1 MLGNSY
7 DLQDALTENRLLGLW
22 RMMTGFRVL
31 YFGAAASIGL
41 AAVTK
46 TATYFLLR
54 FFVDDLLG
62 KGRTDFP
69 LLLIGL
75 GFVGL
80 ALLEGG
86 FTFSGGRL
94 AARTSEGITMRL
106 RNYIY
111 DHLQRL
117 SFTYHSNRG
126 TGELVQRAS
135 SDVDTIRRFY
145 SEQAIGI
152 GRTVLLFVINLTAL
166 LYLNWQ
172 LALLSIIAVP
182 IILATSILF
191 FRKIATA
198 YEAYQEQDAMLTT
211 ALQENLSGMRVVKAF
226 ARQDYERDKFEAV
239 NWGKFRRGR
248 QLLLMHSLYWP
259 SSDVI
264 CGLQMLGGLLIG
276 ALMTLSGTISLGTYL
291 AYIGLLMWIL
301 WPLRNLGRLI
311 AQASSAMISYGRV
324 AEVIREEREPL
335 MEGIYTPSGNL
346 RGEVIFQGVS
356 FDYGPDNV
364 VLDDISFEAAAGQTV
379 ALLGPPGSGKSS
391 LVNLLPRFHG
401 FTSGSITL
409 DGIDINNYPRHYLRN
424 QIGIVAQESFLF
436 SRTIRENVVYGV
448 ERDVPDAAVEEA
460 ARAAAIHDSIL
471 GLPDGY
477 NTLVG
482 EKGVTLS
489 GGQKQRI
496 AIARTLLTDPHILIM
511 DDATAA
517 VDAETEVA
525 ILGSLE
531 QLTAG
536 RTTFIIAHRI
546 HTVMNA
552 DMILVLDRGRI
563 IQRGT
568 HAELAAQTGYY
579 SRIFELQIRIEDEL
593 KQELRLA

>member
-1 MLGNSY
+1 MRSNPY

-22 RMMTGFRVL
+22 RIMTGFRGL
-31 YFGAAASIGL
+31 YFGATASMGL
-41 AAVTK
+41 AAATK
-46 TATYFLLR
+46 TTTYFLLR
-54 FFVDDLLG
+54 FFVDDVLG
-62 KGRTDFP
+62 EGRTEFP

-86 FTFSGGRL
+86 FTFNSGRL

-106 RNYIY
+106 RNYLY

-117 SFTYHSNRG
+117 SFTYHSNAG

-135 SDVDTIRRFY
+135 SDMDTIRRFY
-145 SEQAIGI
+145 AEQAIGI
-152 GRTVLLFVINLTAL
+152 GRILLLFVINLTAL

-182 IILATSILF
+182 VILATSILF

-198 YEAYQEQDAMLTT
+198 YEAYQEQDAVLTT

-259 SSDVI
+259 STDVI
-264 CGLQMLGGLLIG
+264 CGFQMLGGLLIG

-291 AYIGLLMWIL
+291 AYIGMIIWIL

-311 AQASSAMISYGRV
+311 AQASMAMISYGRV
-324 AEVIREEREPL
+324 AEVIREKREPL
-335 MEGIYTPSGNL
+335 MAGSHTPSGNL
-346 RGEVIFQGVS
+346 RGEVIFQDVS
-356 FDYGPDNV
+356 FGYDPDNL
-364 VLDDISFEAAAGQTV
+364 VLDDISFEATAGQTV
-379 ALLGPPGSGKSS
+379 ALLGPPGSGKTS
-391 LVNLLPRFHG
+391 LVNLLLRFHS

-409 DGIDINNYPRHYLRN
+409 DGVDLNSYTRHYLRRK
-424 QIGIVAQESFLF
+424 IGIVAQESFLF

-448 ERDVPDAAVEEA
+448 GRDVPDAAIEEA

-471 GLPDGY
+471 QLPNGY

-489 GGQKQRI
+489 GGEKQRI
-496 AIARTLLTDPHILIM
+496 AIARTLLTDPRILIM

-517 VDAETEVA
+517 VDTETESTV
-525 ILGSLE
+525 LDSLE
-531 QLTAG
+531 QLAAG

-546 HTVMNA
+546 HAVMNA

>member
-1 MLGNSY
+1 
-7 DLQDALTENRLLGLW
+7 
-22 RMMTGFRVL
+22 MTGFRGL
-31 YFGAAASIGL
+31 YFGATASMGL
-41 AAVTK
+41 AATTK

-54 FFVDDLLG
+54 FFVDDVLG
-62 KGRTDFP
+62 EGLTEFP
-69 LLLIGL
+69 LLMIGL

-80 ALLEGG
+80 ALLEGSL
-86 FTFSGGRL
+86 TFNSGRL

-106 RNYIY
+106 RNYLY

-117 SFTYHSNRG
+117 SFTYHSNSR

-145 SEQAIGI
+145 SEHAIGI
-152 GRTVLLFVINLTAL
+152 GRILLLFVINLTAL

-172 LALLSIIAVP
+172 LALLSVIVVP
-182 IILATSILF
+182 VILAISLLF

-198 YEAYQEQDAMLTT
+198 YEAYQEQDAVLTT
-211 ALQENLSGMRVVKAF
+211 VLQENLSGMRVVKAF

-239 NWGKFRRGR
+239 NWDKFRRGR

-259 SSDVI
+259 STNVI
-264 CGLQMLGGLLIG
+264 IGFQMLGGLLVG
-276 ALMTLSGTISLGTYL
+276 ALMTLSDTISLGTYL
-291 AYIGLLMWIL
+291 AYIGMVVWIL

-311 AQASSAMISYGRV
+311 AQASMAMTSYGRV
-324 AEVIREEREPL
+324 AEVIREEREP
-335 MEGIYTPSGNL
+335 MMAGSHTPSGHL
-346 RGEVIFQGVS
+346 RGEVIFRDVS
-356 FDYGPDNV
+356 FGYVPDNL

-379 ALLGPPGSGKSS
+379 ALLGPSGSGKTS
-391 LVNLLPRFHG
+391 LVNLLPRFHS

-409 DGIDINNYPRHYLRN
+409 DGVDLNSYTRHYLRRK
-424 QIGIVAQESFLF
+424 IGVVAQDSFLF
-436 SRTIRENVVYGV
+436 SRSIRENVVYGV
-448 ERDVPDAAVEEA
+448 GHDVPDAAVEEA

-471 GLPDGY
+471 ELPDGY

-496 AIARTLLTDPHILIM
+496 AIARTLLTNPRILIM

-517 VDAETEVA
+517 VDAETEA
-525 ILGSLE
+525 TILASLE
-531 QLTAG
+531 QLAAD

-552 DMILVLDRGRI
+552 DMIIVLDGGRVV
-563 IQRGT
+563 QRGT
-568 HAELAAQTGYY
+568 HAELKVQRGYY
-579 SRIFELQIRIEDEL
+579 RRIFELQTRIEDEL
-593 KQELRLA
+593 EQELRLA

>member
-1 MLGNSY
+1 MHSNSY

-22 RMMTGFRVL
+22 RIMTGFRKL
-31 YFGAAASIGL
+31 YFGAAASMGL
-41 AAVTK
+41 AATAK

-54 FFVDDLLG
+54 FFVDDILG
-62 KGRTDFP
+62 EGRTEFP

-86 FTFSGGRL
+86 FTFNSGRL
-94 AARTSEGITMRL
+94 AARTSEGITLRL
-106 RNYIY
+106 RNYLY

-117 SFTYHSNRG
+117 SFTYHGNTG

-145 SEQAIGI
+145 SEQAIGV
-152 GRTVLLFVINLTAL
+152 GRILLLFFINLAAL
-166 LYLNWQ
+166 LHLNWR
-172 LALLSIIAVP
+172 LALLSVIAVP
-182 IILATSILF
+182 IILALSIFF

-198 YEAYQEQDAMLTT
+198 YEAYQEQDAVLSTT
-211 ALQENLSGMRVVKAF
+211 LQENLSGVRVVKAF
-226 ARQDYERDKFEAV
+226 ARQDYERDKFEVV

-248 QLLLMHSLYWP
+248 KLLLMHSLYWP
-259 SSDVI
+259 TSDVI
-264 CGLQMLGGLLIG
+264 CGFQMLGGLLVG
-276 ALMTLSGTISLGTYL
+276 ALMTLNGIMSLGTYL
-291 AYIGLLMWIL
+291 AYAGMIVWII

-311 AQASSAMISYGRV
+311 VQTSMAMISYGRV

-335 MEGIYTPSGNL
+335 TAGSHSPGDDL
-346 RGEVIFQGVS
+346 RGEVIFRDVS
-356 FDYGPDNV
+356 FCYGGGNP
-364 VLDDISFEAAAGQTV
+364 VLEEISFTAAPGQTV
-379 ALLGPPGSGKSS
+379 ALLGPPGSGKTS
-391 LVNLLPRFHG
+391 LAHLLPRFYE

-409 DGIDINNYPRHYLRN
+409 DGVDLNCYARRYLRN
-424 QIGIVAQESFLF
+424 HIGIVAQESFLF

-448 ERDVPDAAVEEA
+448 GRDVPDAAVEKA

-471 GLPDGY
+471 ELPDSY

-496 AIARTLLTDPHILIM
+496 AIARTLLKDPRILIM

-517 VDAETEVA
+517 VDAETEAA
-525 ILGSLE
+525 ILASLE
-531 QLTAG
+531 QLGAG

-552 DMILVLDRGRI
+552 DLILVLDRGRVV
-563 IQRGT
+563 QRGT
-568 HAELAAQTGYY
+568 HSELTEQRGYY
-579 SRIFELQIRIEDEL
+579 RRIFELQARIEDEL
-593 KQELRLA
+593 QQELRLA